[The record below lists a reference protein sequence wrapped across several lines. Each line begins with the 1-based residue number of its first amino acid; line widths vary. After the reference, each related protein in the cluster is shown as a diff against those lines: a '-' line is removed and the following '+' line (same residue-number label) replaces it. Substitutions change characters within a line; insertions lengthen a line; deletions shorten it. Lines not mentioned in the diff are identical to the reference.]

1 MEDLLAEE
9 ARRYSMLADEGSANE
24 RERACK
30 RNGVVLEVREGF
42 TPVPEDAEVAEVAA
56 TEVRRMRLRWPR
68 RFF

>member
-30 RNGVVLEVREGF
+30 GNGVVLEVREGF
-42 TPVPEDAEVAEVAA
+42 IPVPEDAEVAEVAA
-56 TEVRRMRLRWPR
+56 TEVRRMRLR
-68 RFF
+68 